1 MSKPL
6 RCNSIYSTAFV
17 AQYSNKPTQ
26 CRFEILKV
34 ISQRSSSDVVA
45 YNMAK
50 ATRPTIP
57 AKSLLPAASM
67 LAPLPAVKVA
77 GAEVVALVG
86 AVLATPVPVAVVLL
100 AATGK
105 GAGAV
110 MVIGAMVVGTLLT
123 AGADVVTGVEEATG
137 LEEEEAGVEDG
148 VEEVTGAAEALPL
161 GPTQGMVS
169 IKTGK
174 H

>member
-1 MSKPL
+1 
-6 RCNSIYSTAFV
+6 
-17 AQYSNKPTQ
+17 
-26 CRFEILKV
+26 
-34 ISQRSSSDVVA
+34 
-45 YNMAK
+45 MAK

-105 GAGAV
+105 GAGAGAV
-110 MVIGAMVVGTLLT
+110 MVIGAMVVETLLT
-123 AGADVVTGVEEATG
+123 PGADVVTGVDEATG
-137 LEEEEAGVEDG
+137 LEEAAGVEDG

-161 GPTQGMVS
+161 GPTHGMVS

>member
-1 MSKPL
+1 
-6 RCNSIYSTAFV
+6 
-17 AQYSNKPTQ
+17 
-26 CRFEILKV
+26 
-34 ISQRSSSDVVA
+34 
-45 YNMAK
+45 MAK

-86 AVLATPVPVAVVLL
+86 APLAVPVATVVLL

-123 AGADVVTGVEEATG
+123 TGAEVVTGVEEATG
-137 LEEEEAGVEDG
+137 AEEATGVEDG
-148 VEEVTGAAEALPL
+148 ADEVTGATDGLPL

-169 IKTGK
+169 MKTGK